1 MDCNTGLCRW
11 SFIFIQI
18 NEMIFF
24 ELFWVFLKIGI
35 FGFGGGYAM
44 LSLIQDEVV
53 TRNHW
58 MSNEEFTNLV
68 AISQTTPG
76 PIGINTATFVG
87 YSAIENAG
95 YSSVSAVLGSVLA
108 TITVCLPAF
117 LLIVL
122 ISYSYTRFRNN
133 LYFKSILNGIRPLSI
148 ALIGFAAY
156 SLMTPENF
164 TDYLSPIFFLGTLF
178 LSVRFKLHPVILI
191 FGVALLGVLIY

>member
-1 MDCNTGLCRW
+1 
-11 SFIFIQI
+11 
-18 NEMIFF
+18 MIFF
-24 ELFWVFLKIGI
+24 KLFWVFLKIGI

-53 TRNHW
+53 TQNHW
-58 MSNEEFTNLV
+58 MTNEEFTDLV

-76 PIGINTATFVG
+76 PIGINTATYAG

-95 YSSVSAVLGSVLA
+95 YPPIISILGSVLA

-133 LYFKSILNGIRPLSI
+133 LYFNSILNGIRPLSI

-164 TDYLSPIFFLGTLF
+164 TDFLSPIFFLGTLF
-178 LSVRFKLHPVILI
+178 LSIRFKLHPVILI
-191 FGVALLGVLIY
+191 FGVALLGILIY

>member
-1 MDCNTGLCRW
+1 
-11 SFIFIQI
+11 
-18 NEMIFF
+18 MIFLK
-24 ELFWVFLKIGI
+24 LFWVFLKIGI

-53 TRNHW
+53 TQNHW
-58 MSNEEFTNLV
+58 MTNEAFTDLV

-76 PIGINTATFVG
+76 PIGINTATFAGFTAV
-87 YSAIENAG
+87 ENAG
-95 YSSVSAVLGSVLA
+95 YGPVASILGSVLA

-117 LLIVL
+117 ILIML
-122 ISYSYTRFRNN
+122 ISYSFKKFKDNI
-133 LYFKSILNGIRPLSI
+133 YFNSLLKGIRPLSL

-178 LSVRFKLHPVILI
+178 LSVRYKMHPVLLI
-191 FGVALLGVLIY
+191 FGIALLGIIIY

>member
-1 MDCNTGLCRW
+1 
-11 SFIFIQI
+11 
-18 NEMIFF
+18 MIFF
-24 ELFWVFLKIGI
+24 KLVWVFLKIGI

-58 MSNEEFTNLV
+58 MTNEEFTDLV

-76 PIGINTATFVG
+76 PIGINTATYAGF
-87 YSAIENAG
+87 SAVENAG
-95 YSSVSAVLGSVLA
+95 YSSLISMFGSVLA
-108 TITVCLPAF
+108 TVTVCLPAF
-117 LLIVL
+117 LLIIL

-133 LYFKSILNGIRPLSI
+133 VYFNAILSGIRPLSI

-164 TDYLSPIFFLGTLF
+164 TDFLSPLFFLGTLF
-178 LSVRFKLHPVILI
+178 LSVRYKVHPV
-191 FGVALLGVLIY
+191 VLILGIALIGMVIY

>member
-1 MDCNTGLCRW
+1 
-11 SFIFIQI
+11 
-18 NEMIFF
+18 MIFF

-117 LLIVL
+117 LLIIL